1 MATYTKRYGEALALA
16 VRAHEGQVRKGTAIP
31 YIYHPVAVSA
41 LVIEHGGDE
50 DQAIAGLLHD
60 VLEDCDPQY
69 GAEIREAFGPRIY
82 SRVADLTDGATDR
95 DARGRIS
102 WQDRKDAYLAH
113 LRHVP
118 DAVILVS
125 ACDKLHNAL
134 AIANDYADIGEA
146 VFERF
151 SQPKVKT
158 AWYYRSLS
166 RTFDDRL
173 GAHHGLPSRL
183 RTAIEVW
190 TKAGVS

>member
-1 MATYTKRYGEALALA
+1 MATFTERYGEALSLST
-16 VRAHEGQVRKGTAIP
+16 RAHAGQFRKGTAIP

-41 LVIEHGGDE
+41 LVIEHGGNE

-60 VLEDCDPQY
+60 VLEDCDPVF
-69 GAEIREAFGPRIY
+69 GVEIREAFGPVIY
-82 SRVADLTDGATDR
+82 GMVADLTDGSTDR
-95 DARGRIS
+95 EARAQIS
-102 WQDRKDAYLAH
+102 WQDRKEAYLAH

-118 DAVILVS
+118 DEVILVS

-134 AIANDYADIGEA
+134 AITNDYADIGEA

-166 RTFDDRL
+166 GIFGDRL

-183 RTAIEVW
+183 RTAIEAW
-190 TKAGVS
+190 TKAG